1 MRLIKVAEDAAD
13 TTSSSR
19 IIRSRDIA
27 ETVRSELVRLRTD
40 HTTTLN
46 WLSTAAAKLEEAAM
60 NGQGQL
66 ILPPP
71 GEVMINSNLR

>member
-1 MRLIKVAEDAAD
+1 
-13 TTSSSR
+13 
-19 IIRSRDIA
+19 
-27 ETVRSELVRLRTD
+27 VRSELVRLRTD

>member
-1 MRLIKVAEDAAD
+1 MRLIKVAQDEAD
-13 TTSSSR
+13 TTSSSKVN
-19 IIRSRDIA
+19 RSCDIA

-46 WLSTAAAKLEEAAM
+46 WLSTAAVKLEEAAM
-60 NGQGQL
+60 KGQGQL